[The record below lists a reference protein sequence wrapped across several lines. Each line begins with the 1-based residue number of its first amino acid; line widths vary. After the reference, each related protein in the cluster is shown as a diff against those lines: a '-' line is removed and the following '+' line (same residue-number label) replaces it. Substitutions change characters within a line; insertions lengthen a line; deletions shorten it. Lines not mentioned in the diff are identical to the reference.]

1 MTDLALRTVG
11 LGKMYRIGAERHAR
25 GSLRDALTHAVMR
38 PIERIRNPGAAT
50 HTSDDLWALR
60 DVDLEVPYGEALGVI
75 GRNGAGKSTLLKVL
89 AGVFRPTEGRVRV
102 WGKLAPLID
111 LGAGFEHELTGRE
124 NAVMNGTILG
134 YSKAESEA
142 RLARSVAFAELE
154 EFIDAPLRTYSS
166 GMIARLAFAVA
177 TDVEPDVLI
186 VDEVLS
192 VGDAAF
198 QKKSFERIQAFRTK
212 GVTILLVS
220 HDMAAISSMCNRVAW
235 LDHGSVRQVGPPS
248 EVLPRYQHAPS

>member
-1 MTDLALRTVG
+1 VRLEDVSVRFRLPR
-11 LGKMYRIGAERHAR
+11 
-25 GSLRDALTHAVMR
+25 
-38 PIERIRNPGAAT
+38 ERILSFKEYAIHWIRRRIRYE
-50 HTSDDLWALR
+50 DFWALR
-60 DVDLEVPYGEALGVI
+60 GVNLEVRHGEVFGII
-75 GRNGAGKSTLLKVL
+75 GANGAGKSTLLKVL

-134 YSKAESEA
+134 YSRAESEA

-166 GMIARLAFAVA
+166 GMVVRLAFAVA

-186 VDEVLS
+186 IDEVLS

-198 QKKSFERIQAFRTK
+198 QKKSFDRIQAFRTQ

-235 LDHGSVRQVGPPS
+235 LDHGSVREVGPPS
-248 EVLPRYQHAPS
+248 EVLPRYQHAAS

>member
-1 MTDLALRTVG
+1 VRLEDVSVRFRLPR
-11 LGKMYRIGAERHAR
+11 
-25 GSLRDALTHAVMR
+25 
-38 PIERIRNPGAAT
+38 ERILSFKEYAIHWLRRRIRYE
-50 HTSDDLWALR
+50 DFWALR
-60 DVDLEVPYGEALGVI
+60 GVSLEVGHGEVFGII
-75 GRNGAGKSTLLKVL
+75 GANGAGKSTLLKVL

-198 QKKSFERIQAFRTK
+198 QKKSFERIQAFRTQ

-235 LDHGSVRQVGPPS
+235 LDHGRVREVGPPS
-248 EVLPRYQHAPS
+248 EVLPRYQQTPA

>member
-1 MTDLALRTVG
+1 
-11 LGKMYRIGAERHAR
+11 
-25 GSLRDALTHAVMR
+25 MR
-38 PIERIRNPGAAT
+38 LEDVSVRFRLPRERILSFKEYAIHWLRRRIRYE
-50 HTSDDLWALR
+50 DFWALR
-60 DVDLEVPYGEALGVI
+60 GVSLEVGHGEVFGII
-75 GRNGAGKSTLLKVL
+75 GANGAGKSTLLKVL

-198 QKKSFERIQAFRTK
+198 QKKSFERIQAFRTQ

-235 LDHGSVRQVGPPS
+235 LDHGRVREVGPPS
-248 EVLPRYQHAPS
+248 EVLPRYQQTPA

>member
-1 MTDLALRTVG
+1 LPIGSEPNGGSGSTLAVRLEDVSVRFR
-11 LGKMYRIGAERHAR
+11 LPR
-25 GSLRDALTHAVMR
+25 
-38 PIERIRNPGAAT
+38 ERILSFKEYAIHWLRRRIRYE
-50 HTSDDLWALR
+50 DFWALR
-60 DVDLEVPYGEALGVI
+60 GVSLEVGHGEVFGII
-75 GRNGAGKSTLLKVL
+75 GANGAGKSTLLKVL

-198 QKKSFERIQAFRTK
+198 QKKSFERIQAFRTQ

-235 LDHGSVRQVGPPS
+235 LDHGRVREVGPPS
-248 EVLPRYQHAPS
+248 EVLPRYQQTPA